1 MKNIYFK
8 GPNGFI
14 FGNGVIKDL
23 AVHLKKLG
31 VSRCLV
37 ISDETLKNLGIVDRV
52 TGYARAE
59 GIEFFEYCDCLPEPP
74 VRNPNEALEVYR
86 ANDCQGILGLG
97 GGSAMDVAK
106 AAAILVTNPGK
117 FEDYVGVNK
126 VPNRGCPLILAP
138 TIAGSGSE
146 IGMFA
151 IMMVDG
157 QKAGVCDQ
165 NLCADYA
172 LVDPELTLTCPRHVT
187 AATGLDGLCHLLESY
202 LSNLTS
208 SMAEMFCLEGIH
220 YTMKYLRKAVGDG
233 SNLEARYW
241 ISYASSIGLFANN
254 LTDGCAANHG
264 LAFAIGGVYHLSHG
278 LSNAIV
284 LPYVFPYVARA
295 ELDRMPRLAQAMGL
309 RTEGKTNQQIMDDI
323 TEALTQLTKD
333 VGCYIPLSRFGGTE
347 ADIDHLIDET
357 FAQTRVMGH
366 SSWKLTADEL
376 RELYTKAMN
385 H

>member
-1 MKNIYFK
+1 MKQIYYK
-8 GPNGFI
+8 GPSGFI

-23 AVHLKKLG
+23 GTHLKKLN

-37 ISDETLKNLGIVDRV
+37 ISDEMLKNLGIVDKV
-52 TGYARAE
+52 IDYAKAE
-59 GIEFFEYCDCLPEPP
+59 GIEFFEYCKCLPEPP
-74 VRNPNEALEVYR
+74 VENPNEALEIYR
-86 ANDCQGILGLG
+86 QNDCQGILGLG

-106 AAAILVTNPGK
+106 AASILVTNPGK
-117 FEDYVGVNK
+117 FQDYMGINK

-146 IGMFA
+146 IGQFA

-157 QKAGVCDQ
+157 QKAGVVDQ
-165 NLCADYA
+165 NLCADIA
-172 LVDPELTLTCPRHVT
+172 LVDPELTLTCPRNLT

-202 LSNLTS
+202 VSTLTS

-220 YTMKYLRKAVGDG
+220 YIMKYLRKAVGDG

-278 LSNAIV
+278 LSNAVV
-284 LPYVFPYVARA
+284 LPYVFPYIARA
-295 ELDRMPRLAQAMGL
+295 EMDRMPRLAQAMGL
-309 RTEGKTNQQIMDDI
+309 NIEGKTNQQLVDDI
-323 TEALTQLTKD
+323 TEALVELTRD
-333 VGCYIPLSRFGGTE
+333 VGCYIPLSKFGGKE
-347 ADIDHLIDET
+347 EDIDKLVEET

-366 SSWKLTADEL
+366 SSWKLTAEEL
-376 RELYTKAMN
+376 REIFHKAI
-385 H
+385 